1 MAFRKI
7 EDQGTLPGPRA
18 LFICGYTEEEHRS
31 MSSYLSGSSI
41 NNIEVIPCRLDAL
54 EKKVGDVLSGS
65 AQGEIIDAEKLP
77 PVMVWAG
84 IGHDELDKALSG
96 FQSTKL
102 KRPIFATATIP
113 NMDFTVK
120 ELLNHLL
127 SEQKSMREAMNQN
140 E

>member
-1 MAFRKI
+1 M
-7 EDQGTLPGPRA
+7 EDEGTLPGPRA
-18 LFICGYTEEEHRS
+18 LLICGYSEEERES
-31 MSSYLSGSSI
+31 MESYLSEIHIGDL
-41 NNIEVIPCRLDAL
+41 NMIPYRFDAM
-54 EKKVGDVLSGS
+54 EQKVGDVLAGS
-65 AQGEIIDAEKLP
+65 SQGEIIGAEKLP

-84 IGHDELDKALSG
+84 IGHDELDRALKG
-96 FQSTKL
+96 FQSTGL

-127 SEQKSMREAMNQN
+127 SEQKSMREAMNQS